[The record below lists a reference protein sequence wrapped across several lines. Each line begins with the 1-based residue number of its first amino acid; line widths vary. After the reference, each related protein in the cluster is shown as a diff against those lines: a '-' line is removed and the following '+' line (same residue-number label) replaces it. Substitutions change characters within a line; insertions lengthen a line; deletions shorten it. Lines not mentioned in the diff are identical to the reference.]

1 MSTDVRHPDHPS
13 YVAGRPTCAEMDRF
27 AEALRARDMG
37 PRLADAVGGSSRTCH
52 VLDAKYEPGVRATLL
67 YEYTGRLFRG
77 DLLSVPDPGDRQG
90 GVVMA
95 PGVRI
100 AGFPHDPDLPSLPW
114 VVDPARLGPVLADA
128 LRSTAPPD
136 TSLRGFRCRTS
147 LLRYRPGKRATLRVT
162 FAGGTD
168 VYVAK
173 AYHEPRKAAAV
184 AGEAPA
190 LAGHVERCAT
200 LRIPATVAHL
210 REHGVVVQRAVQGVP
225 LEAFLGRSVSSSRG
239 VRLAT
244 DAMAQA
250 GRALAELHDMPP
262 ATARRRPVDDE
273 LARFGVRAAGVA
285 TCDPRLGDALA
296 RLCDRLRDT
305 QAPLPEAVAG
315 TVHGDFKPSQL
326 LLDGRH
332 TLLLDLDHLGV
343 SDQAADVGTF
353 LASLRQLALRRARG
367 RSARIGAMSALATC
381 FLRSYLEAR
390 EDDTSLPR
398 IRWQEAVALERK
410 ALRAWARAPGSTLV
424 GGLVREAN
432 TCLDR
437 LTETP

>member
-1 MSTDVRHPDHPS
+1 M
-13 YVAGRPTCAEMDRF
+13 
-27 AEALRARDMG
+27 
-37 PRLADAVGGSSRTCH
+37 
-52 VLDAKYEPGVRATLL
+52 
-67 YEYTGRLFRG
+67 
-77 DLLSVPDPGDRQG
+77 
-90 GVVMA
+90 
-95 PGVRI
+95 
-100 AGFPHDPDLPSLPW
+100 
-114 VVDPARLGPVLADA
+114 
-128 LRSTAPPD
+128 
-136 TSLRGFRCRTS
+136 
-147 LLRYRPGKRATLRVT
+147 
-162 FAGGTD
+162 
-168 VYVAK
+168 
-173 AYHEPRKAAAV
+173 
-184 AGEAPA
+184 
-190 LAGHVERCAT
+190 
-200 LRIPATVAHL
+200 
-210 REHGVVVQRAVQGVP
+210 VVQRAVQGVP
-225 LEAFLGRSVSSSRG
+225 LEAFLGRSLSSPHG
-239 VRLAT
+239 VRPAT

-432 TCLDR
+432 ACLDR